1 MDLFKTAFCSP
12 LAGGG
17 HNKVFVFVVVVV
29 VREEMRRREL
39 ITGKA
44 TPASRLPRV
53 KELLDEGV
61 EENEDEISDGDEE
74 EEILATTSL

>member
-1 MDLFKTAFCSP
+1 MDLFKTTYCSP

-17 HNKVFVFVVVVV
+17 HNKVFVVVVVV
-29 VREEMRRREL
+29 VREEMRRREP

-44 TPASRLPRV
+44 TPASRLSRV

>member
-1 MDLFKTAFCSP
+1 MDLFKTTYCSP

-17 HNKVFVFVVVVV
+17 HNKVFVVVVVFVVFV
-29 VREEMRRREL
+29 VREEMRRREP

-44 TPASRLPRV
+44 TPASRLSRV
-53 KELLDEGV
+53 KELLDEG
-61 EENEDEISDGDEE
+61 EKNDEE

>member
-1 MDLFKTAFCSP
+1 MDLFKTTFCSP
-12 LAGGG
+12 SAGGG
-17 HNKVFVFVVVVV
+17 HNTVFVFVV
-29 VREEMRRREL
+29 VREEMRRGEP

-44 TPASRLPRV
+44 TPASRLSRV

-61 EENEDEISDGDEE
+61 EENEDEISDDDEE